1 MTAHNSGALTVGPET
16 SFDGQRSGIE
26 ISQLDP
32 AVPQRLARLIAQR
45 GGVPISELP
54 PNQQL
59 PAAPFLIA
67 AYAFIWV
74 ALLAYLF
81 SIWRRLGRV
90 EQEMRA
96 LSQRAGRSTGR

>member
-1 MTAHNSGALTVGPET
+1 MIRRWFITLTAFALTTVPTVLAQTPPGAQSPD
-16 SFDGQRSGIE
+16 SQSGF
-26 ISQLDP
+26 
-32 AVPQRLARLIAQR
+32 
-45 GGVPISELP
+45 VPISELP